1 MKKLFFLTLLHLF
14 LVAQVLSQPK
24 YSIQINGGL
33 LMPNSND
40 KGLTANI
47 QLNYLLGESVYL
59 YFNSGISSWDKNII
73 SYATGNRLPYT
84 SYSEDDHLLI
94 YFYTGIQKN
103 LKSVKTFNIY
113 FTVDVGYNYLKYN
126 KYKNI
131 ILIDEDTKEL
141 IKFDIE
147 PGSGR
152 RESKNLIGAGIG
164 IGINNMMSEN
174 FGISVSGKMNNLF
187 YLLKEPKTQYSIMV
201 SFIFKI

>member
-1 MKKLFFLTLLHLF
+1 MKKLFSLTLLHLF
-14 LVAQVLSQPK
+14 LISPVLSQPE

-33 LMPNSND
+33 LMPNGND
-40 KGLTANI
+40 KGLTTNM
-47 QLNYLLGESVYL
+47 QFNYLLEESVYL

-73 SYATGNRLPYT
+73 SLATGKGLPYT

-94 YFYTGIQKN
+94 YFYTGIQKS

-113 FTVDVGYNYLKYN
+113 LTVDVGYNYLMYN

-131 ILIDEDTKEL
+131 ILVNEDTKEL
-141 IKFDIE
+141 VKFDID
-147 PGSGR
+147 PDSR
-152 RESKNLIGAGIG
+152 KRESKNIFGTGIG

-187 YLLKEPKTQYSIMV
+187 YLLKELNTQYSIMV